1 MTNGNEQIQSKTS
14 IEELI
19 RRINNWNDYPVVNV
33 LASYQELSER
43 KLQTPD
49 LLSVLVDIKLQKS
62 LTEFCHANQFSKI
75 EDFVESF
82 RAFQDG
88 ADDSEKQDSPDE
100 FGLCWV

>member
-1 MTNGNEQIQSKTS
+1 MTNGTEQIQSKIS

-19 RRINNWNDYPVVNV
+19 YKINNWNDYRVVDV

-49 LLSVLVDIKLQKS
+49 LFSVLIELKLQKS
-62 LTEFCHANQFSKI
+62 LTEFCQENQFSKI
-75 EDFVESF
+75 EDFVESY

-88 ADDSEKQDSPDE
+88 ADD
-100 FGLCWV
+100 

>member
-1 MTNGNEQIQSKTS
+1 MAFKGDDIYVPAQSSYEIQRMIDGS
-14 IEELI
+14 IPTI
-19 RRINNWNDYPVVNV
+19 YDAPWPGF
-33 LASYQELSER
+33 
-43 KLQTPD
+43 TPD
-49 LLSVLVDIKLQKS
+49 LLSILVELKLQKS

>member
-49 LLSVLVDIKLQKS
+49 LLSVLVELKLQKS